1 MPLSL
6 STYLFWGAGT
16 ALELLLCALALRNG
30 LFRRLRFFTLDVLLV
45 AIYEVSWFGAIHAL
59 GHKSKGA
66 FYFFWLA
73 QAILLS
79 ARAAA
84 ITVLC
89 HDILRPYSRV
99 QALAQPI
106 LLGSALLLLALA

>member
-16 ALELLLCALALRNG
+16 ALELLLCVLALRNG
-30 LFRRLRFFTLDVLLV
+30 LFRRLWFFTLYVLLV

-59 GHKSKGA
+59 GYKSKGA

-84 ITVLC
+84 IAELC
-89 HDILRPYSRV
+89 QHRSEERRV
-99 QALAQPI
+99 GKECRLKWGQ
-106 LLGSALLLLALA
+106 